1 MKNLLQKTHL
11 RALMLVVLMLCGVG
25 TTWGET
31 VTYVFTTKDW
41 NAKVNEVEANWT
53 SGKSGYGFSNNGIQ
67 VSTAVSGANGT
78 SPVSYENI
86 SKIVITYN
94 TNKSAGKGSIVAQIG
109 QNNATTKNVAYT
121 TGDGRTANYT
131 TEFTYQTP
139 QSGNV
144 KLTVNT
150 TTNSIFLVSAE
161 ITYSPSAPDTR
172 TPVNMTS
179 FTANNTTL
187 IKGQSTTTN
196 ITNDQSSWEPSY
208 TYSSNNTNIATINEN
223 GVIEAISKG
232 KATITAALNIASTDE
247 NFKVGEN
254 ASKTLEIT
262 VNNPS
267 HTATFSI
274 NGTTSTADFEEGTAI
289 NFPADPSDIEGK
301 TFIGWTTEAV
311 TGTTDEAPTLVN
323 NTIMGTADVTYYAVF
338 ATQEVE
344 ASTTTATLTET
355 EVQTNFTAA
364 SHKYTDGEVSYNDTE
379 DGINWASSYLVDRSS
394 RPWIQIKKDATAYL
408 KINSANNISEIKLTI
423 TSAQN
428 SSGGIEDITRHTA
441 YTGTVY
447 LESTVSNNPEGA
459 LGSSNVITNNVL
471 TLIPTSNV
479 KDLYIQVSTGARIWG
494 AEVTYG
500 TPATYSG
507 YCTTVLPPVELA
519 TPIIFHDGGEYE
531 GALKVAM
538 AGQGTIKYTLN
549 GGAEQTYSAPI
560 NVSETTT
567 ITAWTESNG
576 VKSDEVSKTFTIA
589 AATAGP
595 AVEDNY
601 YTIKNN
607 GNNKYVNV
615 AGRKT
620 VTFVDETATAAGT
633 VIRVKANDKGQ
644 VQILRSQGV
653 DIPGYAEKAM
663 NYVPKIV
670 ELIVDKLHAEGSG
683 ELLGEN
689 GLDAIMAKFKES
701 FDYHLYLEEANGGYR
716 IYGRT
721 PSMQP
726 VVDFYAENKA
736 NVDAKLPGL
745 EAFINSAIEKVLQK
759 TNGSG
764 ASILVPFSLQTVWE
778 KMGSTLTK
786 PEDEAST
793 AKFYEEVLSSEANVW
808 NFAYETAMIYWTK
821 LKEHPKFQDNLD
833 KLGDYAKY
841 IDKVENIRPNFKYY
855 IVQKNDQLDFI
866 SQGNSELNAAF
877 TTWTL
882 AERTDFSVAFPE
894 ENVKNA
900 GKEHYTTLY
909 TDFAY
914 TLPEGVKAYKVTAIN
929 ETTGVATT
937 EEISGTI
944 PAQTPVLLS
953 TTNEELT
960 QTLTL
965 NVNDAGSA
973 PTDNLLVG
981 PDYLINT
988 YNIKTE
994 QVEGLFNMSKE
1005 LLGENAYSTYLA
1017 EYEHLMLKNS
1027 GTVNNKYFFG
1037 LDEAD
1042 LELCTY
1048 KNEDDVDDCVV
1059 RSLST
1064 GDEKLG
1070 FYNNWEVKANQ
1081 AFLVSDKFNPVK
1093 LTLKGDVTRDGLVN
1107 VNDVTATVDITLN
1120 KATLE
1125 THSDIYDFDAADA
1138 DDSGAI
1144 NVTDVIIIVNLS
1156 LGKE

>member
-25 TTWGET
+25 TTWGQTT
-31 VTYVFTTKDW
+31 VKYVFTTADW
-41 NAKVNEVEANWT
+41 NATINGAAANWT
-53 SGKSGYGFSNNGIQ
+53 SGKVGTGFSNNGIQ
-67 VSTAVSGANGT
+67 VSTATSGANGT

-86 SKIVITYN
+86 SKIVVTYN
-94 TNKSAGKGSIVAQIG
+94 TNKSAGKGSIVSQIG
-109 QNNATTKNVAYT
+109 ENASTTNNVAYT
-121 TGDGRTANYT
+121 SGDGRSANYT
-131 TEFTYQTP
+131 TEFTYTKPQT
-139 QSGNV
+139 GNI
-144 KLTVNT
+144 KLIVNT
-150 TTNSIFLVSAE
+150 TTNSIYLVSAE
-161 ITYSPSAPDTR
+161 ITYTPSVPDTR
-172 TPVNMTS
+172 TEVNMTS
-179 FTANNTTL
+179 FAAENTTL
-187 IKGQSTTTN
+187 IKGNTTLTSVS
-196 ITNDQSSWEPSY
+196 NDQPNWAAAY
-208 TYSSNNTNIATINEN
+208 TYSSNNTNVATINEN
-223 GVIEAISKG
+223 GVITAEGKG
-232 KATITAALNIASTDE
+232 TATITASLNIDT
-247 NFKVGEN
+247 NNPNYKVGET
-254 ASKTLEIT
+254 ASKTIDIT

-289 NFPADPSDIEGK
+289 TFPTNPADIEDK
-301 TFIGWTTEAV
+301 TFVGWGTETIA
-311 TGTTDEAPTLVN
+311 GNTDEMPTLL
-323 NTIMGTADVTYYAVF
+323 TTATMGKRDVSFYAVF
-338 ATQEVE
+338 ATKTAGNYTEITDVLNNENTINNTANTYSAWKDIRIFSDAFYAGNSAGQYSSIQLRSNNNNSGIV
-344 ASTTTATLTET
+344 STTSGGKVSKITVVWNSNTTADRTLDIYGS
-355 EVQTNFTAA
+355 N
-364 SHKYTDGEVSYNDTE
+364 
-379 DGINWASSYLVDRSS
+379 
-394 RPWIQIKKDATAYL
+394 TAYSSASDL
-408 KINSANNISEIKLTI
+408 YNTSARGTKIGSITIGSSTDLTI
-423 TSAQN
+423 TGDYAYIGLRSN
-428 SSGGIEDITRHTA
+428 S
-441 YTGTVY
+441 
-447 LESTVSNNPEGA
+447 GA
-459 LGSSNVITNNVL
+459 LYLDEISITWAN
-471 TLIPTSNV
+471 
-479 KDLYIQVSTGARIWG
+479 
-494 AEVTYG
+494 G
-500 TPATYSG
+500 TPDSYSA
-507 YCTTVLPPVELA
+507 YCTTVEAEQPVVEPGTPVEIA
-519 TPIIFHDGGEYE
+519 E
-531 GALKVAM
+531 G
-538 AGQGTIKYTLN
+538 Y
-549 GGAEQTYSAPI
+549 YS
-560 NVSETTT
+560 
-567 ITAWTESNG
+567 
-576 VKSDEVSKTFTIA
+576 
-589 AATAGP
+589 
-595 AVEDNY
+595 
-601 YTIKNN
+601 IKNGN
-607 GNNKYVNV
+607 GQYVNV

-620 VTFVDETATAAGT
+620 VTFVDEADIATAPGT
-633 VIRVKANDKGQ
+633 VIRVKADDKGQ

-670 ELIVDKLHAEGSG
+670 KLVVDKLHAEGSG
-683 ELLGEN
+683 TILGEN
-689 GLDAIMAKFKES
+689 GLDAIMAKFDES
-701 FDYHLYLEEANGGYR
+701 FDYHLYTEQAEGGVR
-716 IYGRT
+716 IYGKT

-726 VVDFYAENKA
+726 VVDFYAENKT
-736 NVDAKLPGL
+736 NVDAKLPML
-745 EAFINSAIEKVLQK
+745 ETFINDAIQKILNK

-764 ASILVPFSLQTVWE
+764 ASILVPFSLETVWQ
-778 KMGSTLTK
+778 KMGGTLTE
-786 PEDEAST
+786 PVDDASKL
-793 AKFYEEVLSSEANVW
+793 AFLQQVLANKENVW
-808 NFAYETAMIYWTK
+808 KFAYETAMIYWKPLINHQKVKDNLAELGDLAQYVEK
-821 LKEHPKFQDNLD
+821 LEYIRPDVKYYLVQNSGKMDVFSQDNP
-833 KLGDYAKY
+833 A
-841 IDKVENIRPNFKYY
+841 I
-855 IVQKNDQLDFI
+855 I
-866 SQGNSELNAAF
+866 SNEAGTL
-877 TTWTL
+877 WTL
-882 AERTDFSVAFPE
+882 ENRSEFKVAIPE
-894 ENVKNA
+894 DNLLN
-900 GKEHYTTLY
+900 GKYYTTLY

-965 NVNDAGSA
+965 DVNDAGTA

-994 QVEGLFNMSKE
+994 QVEGLFNVAKE

-1017 EYEHLMLKNS
+1017 EYEHLMMRNS